1 MQKNSL
7 VIMLGSRIVVNCI
20 ASLLPGGWWVGFFD
34 FVLLDS
40 APVFFPKNTFSCEE
54 NNESD
59 ESIKCTRICVSK
71 FKILKGVRKYN
82 LVYYRSQAK
91 NFFHDSKFSR

>member
-40 APVFFPKNTFSCEE
+40 TPVFFPEKTPFLARKT
-54 NNESD
+54 NESD
-59 ESIKCTRICVSK
+59 GSINRTKISISK
-71 FKILKGVRKYN
+71 FDI
-82 LVYYRSQAK
+82 
-91 NFFHDSKFSR
+91 